1 MVRTIAWMLAGGL
14 AVGAVGVAMGWI
26 DLGRVPLLGRV
37 FGSKERHGAPEPAP
51 AEPERPRESQPL
63 EFETRIAGASA
74 PTDPSPSPAAR
85 CCVDRQQLGAA
96 TLFEIQDALEKRWPK
111 LERIGSDQIVV
122 GDRVAFLIEI
132 GSDPESF
139 ERELRTGFVAALDE
153 RSLTV
158 ELDPLAGAGMNPNE
172 GARMII
178 PRGAVLGWSRAN
190 APQRRVAIEWTAKP
204 DDEGLFVR
212 HVEIGQPITLAIPEH
227 RAGLRWSIEPAAA
240 NFRVLGVDA
249 NNLAQVVFDRGSRSG
264 RFHVRL
270 HADDPG
276 WGSTAIG
283 HWAFQLRG
291 VS

>member
-1 MVRTIAWMLAGGL
+1 MNLEEQWAAPYGSAVPEIVALRTAIEQRMGTPASPGPNPIEVLLNLHSSHNVTYPFHFRHSANASFDL
-14 AVGAVGVAMGWI
+14 VANRSGV
-26 DLGRVPLLGRV
+26 L
-37 FGSKERHGAPEPAP
+37 
-51 AEPERPRESQPL
+51 
-63 EFETRIAGASA
+63 
-74 PTDPSPSPAAR
+74 PS
-85 CCVDRQQLGAA
+85 VN
-96 TLFEIQDALEKRWPK
+96 ALETRWPK

-139 ERELRTGFVAALDE
+139 ARELRTGFVAALDE

-158 ELDPLAGAGMNPNE
+158 ELDPLAGAGLNPNE
-172 GARMII
+172 GARTII

-212 HVEIGQPITLAIPEH
+212 HVEIGQPITLAIPEP

-276 WGSTAIG
+276 WGSTALG